1 MSTLRFDD
9 DWQEIKTLDDGARV
23 LLRPVRPSDRERLAA
38 GFVALSPE
46 SRYLRCL
53 RARKDLSPKEL
64 HFMTDCD
71 GIDHFAIAVV
81 ALDERDAERDSVGI
95 ARFVR
100 CMDDPEAA
108 EIAITVLDDWQGRG
122 VGGLLLRRLLA
133 AMGERGYREARGVMH
148 PDNDGMRRLVDGS
161 GPDARRE
168 AEDGLIRFALPVPAP
183 APWPFNLPEDAGR
196 AFARLL
202 RIARAGAM
210 TLPRTYPLDIAER
223 MLGDWCPHVDELR
236 ARIGLAPAE
245 REDPVATDK

>member
-9 DWQEIKTLDDGARV
+9 DWQEIKTLADDSRV
-23 LLRPVRPSDRERLAA
+23 LLRPVRPSDRERVAE
-38 GFVALSPE
+38 GFMALSPE

-53 RARKDLSPKEL
+53 RARKDPSPREL

-71 GIDHFAIAVV
+71 GIDHFAIAVI
-81 ALDERDAERDSVGI
+81 ALDEEDTERDSVGI

-108 EIAITVLDDWQGRG
+108 EIAITVMDDWQGRG

-148 PDNDGMRRLVDGS
+148 PDNGGMRRLVDGTQ
-161 GPDARRE
+161 DARRE
-168 AEDGLIRFALPVPAP
+168 TEDGLIRFALPVPAP
-183 APWPFNLPEDAGR
+183 TPWPFNLPEDAGR

-202 RIARAGAM
+202 RIARAGAL
-210 TLPRTYPLDIAER
+210 TLPRTYPLDVAER

-236 ARIGLAPAE
+236 ARVGLAPAE
-245 REDPVATDK
+245 HGDSAATDE